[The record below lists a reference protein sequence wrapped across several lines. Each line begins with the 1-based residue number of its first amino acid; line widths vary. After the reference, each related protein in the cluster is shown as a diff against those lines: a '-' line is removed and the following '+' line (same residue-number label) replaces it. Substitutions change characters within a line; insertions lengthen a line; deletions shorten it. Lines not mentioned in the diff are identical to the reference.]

1 MTTDDLISSSIL
13 DVYTIRQLTTAEFPI
28 EDFMSVGFTNHML
41 ILYKIKGESERL
53 FYISQCAQ
61 GSWTIDTLKYHIAED
76 LYHKQGSIQH
86 TNFNHTISD
95 NDFKR
100 KALQSFKDEYMLDF
114 INIEAPE
121 DVDERVIE
129 QSIIQNIKYIVDA
142 GNSGRNIGFP
152 TFIGGT
158 RSVIGVQAKIGF

>member
-1 MTTDDLISSSIL
+1 
-13 DVYTIRQLTTAEFPI
+13 
-28 EDFMSVGFTNHML
+28 MSVGFTNHML

-53 FYISQCAQ
+53 YYISQCAQ

-100 KALQSFKDEYMLDF
+100 KALQSFKDEYLLDF